1 LEVQI
6 LSSAAKQAREFKQPE
21 AKMDWARGG
30 CAGAKSS
37 RAPTGV
43 RGKRNEASERF
54 HLPDAIKDWVQKD
67 LGIMGLRPYGIRNKV
82 GVKEA
87 KEESEY
93 KCLDPLY

>member
-1 LEVQI
+1 L
-6 LSSAAKQAREFKQPE
+6 PE
-21 AKMDWARGG
+21 AINDWARGG

-43 RGKRNEASERF
+43 RGKRSEASERF

>member
-1 LEVQI
+1 MGQPLEVQI

-21 AKMDWARGG
+21 AKMDW
-30 CAGAKSS
+30 
-37 RAPTGV
+37 V
-43 RGKRNEASERF
+43 
-54 HLPDAIKDWVQKD
+54 HKD

>member
-1 LEVQI
+1 MSALVAKLADALDSGSSGATLGGSNPLER
-6 LSSAAKQAREFKQPE
+6 S
-21 AKMDWARGG
+21 
-30 CAGAKSS
+30 
-37 RAPTGV
+37 
-43 RGKRNEASERF
+43 EASERF

>member
-6 LSSAAKQAREFKQPE
+6 LSSAAKQAREFKKPE
-21 AKMDWARGG
+21 AKMDWAGGG